1 MFSES
6 RLQGGSSV
14 KKIITLTLVLALLL
28 GCGAEAAESAD
39 SKAGSS
45 TAAEGNEKQDK
56 RYVKLF
62 TDNYFN
68 YYMDKKSAKW
78 VLCPNRSDE
87 YIIDVWIKLE
97 RIEDTNAKTL
107 AERMNDSQYVYQEK
121 YYLEHYYVRPSTEQI
136 QFLCELEVSGRPDN
150 DIRQRKYDVKNWE
163 YLVPDSVEDSI
174 YQAVVKKMG
183 RKHGANGSDFDLGN
197 MMEDVFRISV

>member
-1 MFSES
+1 M
-6 RLQGGSSV
+6 
-14 KKIITLTLVLALLL
+14 KKIMALTLALALLL
-28 GCGAEAAESAD
+28 CWGAEAAESTGGA
-39 SKAGSS
+39 AGSS
-45 TAAEGNEKQDK
+45 VSGEENEKQDK

-78 VLCPNRSDE
+78 ILCPNRSDE

-97 RIEDTNAKTL
+97 RIEDTNAKSL

-150 DIRQRKYDVKNWE
+150 DISQRKYDIRNWE

-183 RKHGANGSDFDLGN
+183 KKHSANGSGFDLGN